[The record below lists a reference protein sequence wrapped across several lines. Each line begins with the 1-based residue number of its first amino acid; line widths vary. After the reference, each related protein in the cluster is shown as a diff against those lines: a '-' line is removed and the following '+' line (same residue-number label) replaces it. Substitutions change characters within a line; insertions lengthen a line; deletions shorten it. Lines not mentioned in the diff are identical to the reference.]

1 MYLRHSRRNSP
12 SLAMRS
18 FINFFLCSSVAFVIQ
33 TNEISYFRC
42 KPFFRSSHRR
52 CSVKQLFLKISRK
65 FTGKYLCQSPF
76 IKKEALA
83 QVVSCEFCG
92 IFKNTFFY
100 ITTPP
105 LAASDS
111 SDSNYSTQIN
121 TEAVTQRCSIKQ
133 VLLKLSADLHESI
146 CDGASFSKV
155 AGLSPASLLKKRPR
169 PLWVFL

>member
-1 MYLRHSRRNSP
+1 MVFNASNLWFHSNEP
-12 SLAMRS
+12 SLILWFICAFAFLEIAWIAIRIIYFVFFYVGCIINYEQNS
-18 FINFFLCSSVAFVIQ
+18 FPSCHSLEAVV
-33 TNEISYFRC
+33 
-42 KPFFRSSHRR
+42 RR
-52 CSVKQLFLKISRK
+52 CSVKQVFLKISRK

-111 SDSNYSTQIN
+111 SDSNYYST
-121 TEAVTQRCSIKQ
+121 
-133 VLLKLSADLHESI
+133 
-146 CDGASFSKV
+146 
-155 AGLSPASLLKKRPR
+155 
-169 PLWVFL
+169 